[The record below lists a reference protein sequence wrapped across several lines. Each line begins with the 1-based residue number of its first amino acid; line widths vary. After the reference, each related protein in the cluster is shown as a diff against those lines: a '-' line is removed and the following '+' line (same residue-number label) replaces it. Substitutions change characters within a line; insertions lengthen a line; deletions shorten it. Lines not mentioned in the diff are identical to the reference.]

1 MDHVI
6 DAITEIFTWVG
17 LGAGV
22 LLGVVALI
30 LRLADGTW
38 LPVQVVLEPDDAGT
52 IGRWFGDDG
61 VVHQV
66 RLTREQQEA
75 VAGKGIADAFARR
88 GGRNR
93 MRLTKG
99 SPAVRAVA
107 LLAAGLLALGL
118 VALILSWILLF
129 ARG

>member
-22 LLGVVALI
+22 LLGLVALI
-30 LRLADGTW
+30 LHLADGTW
-38 LPVQVVLEPDDAGT
+38 VPVRAVLEGGESGRLA
-52 IGRWFGDDG
+52 RWFDEDG
-61 VVHQV
+61 GVNEA
-66 RLTREQQEA
+66 RLTHEQDHA
-75 VAGKGIADAFARR
+75 LAGKDMADVFSRR
-88 GGRNR
+88 GSRNR
-93 MRLTKG
+93 MRLTHG

-107 LLAAGLLALGL
+107 LLAAGLFGLGL
-118 VALILSWILLF
+118 VALILSWVLLF

>member
-1 MDHVI
+1 MSNAL
-6 DAITEIFTWVG
+6 DALIEIFTWVG
-17 LGAGV
+17 LGAGL

-88 GGRNR
+88 GDRNR

-118 VALILSWILLF
+118 VAAIVSWILLF
-129 ARG
+129 VRG